1 MSIVRANRW
10 QRTDGS
16 TYGTVLQTVSVT
28 KTDTF
33 STTTTMASGGT
44 VVTGL
49 SATIIPYS
57 TSNKILV
64 LCTLNVH
71 GGNGTTQAFTWLAR
85 GTVKIG
91 VGDASG
97 ASRQQIGGRF
107 YYAAPDVAGMIT
119 MSVLDSPLTIA
130 STTYNV
136 YLATETTSGS
146 VYLNRTQTD
155 SDSAGGAG
163 TRAASTL
170 TLMEI
175 QA

>member
-33 STTTTMASGGT
+33 STSVNASAGGSII
-44 VVTGL
+44 TGL

-57 TSNKILV
+57 TSNKIL
-64 LCTLNVH
+64 LFCTLNCA
-71 GGNGTTQAFTWLAR
+71 GTNGVTQVYTWLAR
-85 GTVKIG
+85 GVNKIG
-91 VGDASG
+91 VGDA
-97 ASRQQIGGRF
+97 ASTRTQIGGRF
-107 YYAAPDVAGMIT
+107 YHPDNAVAGMIN
-119 MSVLDSPLTIA
+119 MHVLDSPATTSSI
-130 STTYNV
+130 TYNV
-136 YLATETTSGS
+136 YMGAESSGA
-146 VYLNRTQTD
+146 VYLNRTVSDTD
-155 SDSAGGAG
+155 NTTNG
-163 TRAASTL
+163 TRSASML